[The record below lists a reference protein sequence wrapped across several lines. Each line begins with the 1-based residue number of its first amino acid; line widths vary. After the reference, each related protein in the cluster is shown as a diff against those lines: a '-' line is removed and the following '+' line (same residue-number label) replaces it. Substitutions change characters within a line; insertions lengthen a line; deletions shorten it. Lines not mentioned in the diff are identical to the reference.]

1 MRVESPAANAH
12 KTNGGPKIVHGR
24 RHVGILDVEP
34 VGRYALR
41 VQFDDLHGSGLFTW
55 PFLHDLGA
63 NKYHRIKRY
72 LKALRQ
78 NKLSR
83 DPAPLKSR
91 GKVTT
96 SKAGGEGTGK
106 S

>member
-1 MRVESPAANAH
+1 MESPSADAQR
-12 KTNGGPKIVHGR
+12 TVGDRPKIVHGR

-55 PFLHDLGA
+55 SYLYDLGGH
-63 NKYHRIKRY
+63 KYHRIKRY

-78 NKLSR
+78 NGLSR
-83 DPAPLKSR
+83 DPAPRKARVKVKESR
-91 GKVTT
+91 E
-96 SKAGGEGTGK
+96 SGGE
-106 S
+106 